1 MKFIHKTLC
10 TVLFTTATLIALS
23 ASAAGDIKVRTLDGQ
38 KAMLAE
44 YFEPGKWT
52 LVMIWTTYC
61 GVCAQQYPII
71 SALHNER
78 HEEDLKVV
86 GISVDGYRYTEEV
99 RVYIANRPPS
109 FDSVIGEIAEIAPGF
124 NETTGEEFKGTPT
137 YLLFDPQ
144 GQIAA
149 QTVGPIKT
157 EAIDR
162 FIRDNPS

>member
-1 MKFIHKTLC
+1 MHKAIC
-10 TVLFTTATLIALS
+10 TALLTAAALIALS
-23 ASAAGDIKVRTLDGQ
+23 AGAAGDIKVRTLDGQ
-38 KAMLAE
+38 NAMLSE

-61 GVCAQQYPII
+61 GVCAVQYPII

-78 HEEDLKVV
+78 HDEDLKVI
-86 GISVDGYRYTEEV
+86 GISVDGYRYAEQV
-99 RVYIANRPPS
+99 RAYIAKRPPS
-109 FDSVIGEIAEIAPGF
+109 FGSVIGEAAEIVPGF

-144 GQIAA
+144 GRISA

-162 FIRDNPS
+162 FIHDNPS